1 MGKLKKRT
9 DLIASLLNKNS
20 QPDTVPASIV
30 LRDARELV
38 PNPKNKSYSME
49 NIEEL
54 AAMIQM
60 THNIETVK
68 VRELPDGRFMILS
81 GHRRC
86 AAQIYRFEHGMTD
99 APLVPTQVQVLIN
112 DFEDAHITEDEI
124 ETLNVIFP
132 NKGTRRN
139 LTPSEE
145 AAEIALIKPIIRK
158 LYEHQKETG
167 GIEGKFRAFFAG
179 ILGISETSLV
189 RKEAINKLTETAKT
203 AVDEGKITPTA
214 AAELAGLVETEQ
226 DEVLKN
232 LEKQD
237 KEPTVN
243 AILEEKNRRK
253 IEKQTVQNET
263 QEPLDIEPEGEDSAE
278 RSPVNHME
286 QSPSGKQP
294 EEFLVEDS
302 DAKLWILENLGN
314 LRENAMQML
323 NVFQFGGDPE
333 TSSKWRLRLAA
344 ISSLIEMCEGKK
356 VDVS

>member
-1 MGKLKKRT
+1 
-9 DLIASLLNKNS
+9 
-20 QPDTVPASIV
+20 
-30 LRDARELV
+30 
-38 PNPKNKSYSME
+38 
-49 NIEEL
+49 
-54 AAMIQM
+54 
-60 THNIETVK
+60 
-68 VRELPDGRFMILS
+68 
-81 GHRRC
+81 
-86 AAQIYRFEHGMTD
+86 MTD

-263 QEPLDIEPEGEDSAE
+263 QEPSDIEPEGEDSAE

>member
-1 MGKLKKRT
+1 VGKLKKRT

-20 QPDTVPASIV
+20 QPDTAPASIV

-68 VRELPDGRFMILS
+68 VRELQDGRFMILS
-81 GHRRC
+81 GHRRY

-203 AVDEGKITPTA
+203 AVDEGKITPTV

>member
-1 MGKLKKRT
+1 MKKRT

-20 QPDTVPASIV
+20 QPDTAPASIV

-68 VRELPDGRFMILS
+68 VRELQDGRFMILS

-132 NKGTRRN
+132 NKGIRRN

-167 GIEGKFRAFFAG
+167 GIEGKFRAFLPES
-179 ILGISETSLV
+179 LGFPRHLLFV
-189 RKEAINKLTETAKT
+189 RK
-203 AVDEGKITPTA
+203 
-214 AAELAGLVETEQ
+214 
-226 DEVLKN
+226 
-232 LEKQD
+232 
-237 KEPTVN
+237 
-243 AILEEKNRRK
+243 
-253 IEKQTVQNET
+253 
-263 QEPLDIEPEGEDSAE
+263 
-278 RSPVNHME
+278 
-286 QSPSGKQP
+286 PS
-294 EEFLVEDS
+294 
-302 DAKLWILENLGN
+302 
-314 LRENAMQML
+314 
-323 NVFQFGGDPE
+323 
-333 TSSKWRLRLAA
+333 
-344 ISSLIEMCEGKK
+344 IS
-356 VDVS
+356 